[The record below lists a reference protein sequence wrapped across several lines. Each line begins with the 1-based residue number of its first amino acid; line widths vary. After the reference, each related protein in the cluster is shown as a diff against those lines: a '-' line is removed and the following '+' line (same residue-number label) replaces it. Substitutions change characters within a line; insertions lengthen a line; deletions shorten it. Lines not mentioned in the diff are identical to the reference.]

1 MSAATLRGLDHD
13 VAEAADA
20 WLNDPRDTVAY
31 ARLVAAVLRRRA
43 YLQPTLDD
51 PPGEDDRG
59 ELPALGVSLAGD
71 PRAVLA
77 ALRGSGRTAG
87 EDPVGPGG

>member
-20 WLNDPRDTVAY
+20 WLHDPRDTIAY
-31 ARLVAAVLRRRA
+31 ARLVTAVLRRRS
-43 YLQPTLDD
+43 YLQPTLDGAPTGD
-51 PPGEDDRG
+51 DGGEP
-59 ELPALGVSLAGD
+59 PALGVSLAGD

-77 ALRGSGRTAG
+77 ALRDGGGAAG
-87 EDPVGPGG
+87 EDSAVNGG